1 MSAGRTLQGRVRY
14 YEPLHKRSAMF
25 PLRIGTDQ
33 ILLYTLANCITA
45 KRFGKMKNF
54 KDDGKKFVMK
64 ETRREENL
72 YQ

>member
-1 MSAGRTLQGRVRY
+1 
-14 YEPLHKRSAMF
+14 MF